1 VLTRKDFLLRSTA
14 AAAGLS
20 LFGAGN
26 SNVAEAARRPNVLVI
41 FTDDQPPFGS
51 IERMPF
57 VRDFFLHKGLVYN
70 RAYLASPVC
79 APSRA
84 TMQLGRYPH
93 SHNIVDNKQAAR
105 QYKNTRLQRKSLA
118 RRLRQAGYSTSLVGK
133 WMNGYEDL
141 MGTRKGWAHP
151 YFDQWYVVLD
161 NRDPVEVNSNGDVK
175 ATDTRI
181 EHETDLLRD
190 RCEEFIRNNR
200 DAPWV
205 CWATLKAP
213 HSPYQP
219 SPRHKNAFSNEGLY
233 RRKNYD
239 EANVS
244 DKPSFVQ
251 HEPRAN
257 NRNDLDMK
265 RRKVQLGKWRE
276 LLDVDDAVGAL
287 WNTIQDTGQANRTY
301 VIYATDNGF
310 MNGEHRLDHKSFA
323 YEESSRNPLMVRG
336 PGVARGRIR
345 GYSSL
350 VDIPATIADLA
361 GIGPFG
367 EGRSLVPTFRGTI
380 PEKWRKRVFFEEP
393 NFPWY
398 AVRDDSLTGKLAGDW
413 KYVEY
418 RKREKRQIELYDMAN
433 DPYELT
439 SLHRERPNV
448 CAALRPRIAAFKQ
461 SRGHKQIAAA
471 EG

>member
-1 VLTRKDFLLRSTA
+1 
-14 AAAGLS
+14 
-20 LFGAGN
+20 
-26 SNVAEAARRPNVLVI
+26 
-41 FTDDQPPFGS
+41 
-51 IERMPF
+51 
-57 VRDFFLHKGLVYN
+57 
-70 RAYLASPVC
+70 
-79 APSRA
+79 
-84 TMQLGRYPH
+84 
-93 SHNIVDNKQAAR
+93 
-105 QYKNTRLQRKSLA
+105 
-118 RRLRQAGYSTSLVGK
+118 
-133 WMNGYEDL
+133 
-141 MGTRKGWAHP
+141 
-151 YFDQWYVVLD
+151 
-161 NRDPVEVNSNGDVK
+161 
-175 ATDTRI
+175 
-181 EHETDLLRD
+181 
-190 RCEEFIRNNR
+190 
-200 DAPWV
+200 
-205 CWATLKAP
+205 
-213 HSPYQP
+213 
-219 SPRHKNAFSNEGLY
+219 
-233 RRKNYD
+233 
-239 EANVS
+239 VS

-257 NRNDLDMK
+257 NRNDLDIK

-310 MNGEHRLDHKSFA
+310 MNGEHRLDHKSFV